1 MTDHKQGG
9 KRAGSAKG
17 HLLLSETESPLKSI
31 HEGQGV
37 ERAKSVA
44 AADAPV
50 SDEAPGSDEAYFV
63 EQAMNSTAALAHFG
77 MMIVCIDD
85 IGHVIK
91 PERVAS
97 DVSGI
102 VGKVIEKEGG
112 TWHKTGKDVFGCCLP
127 DKDESAC
134 RSVAEKIC
142 GQTLKQAKATVS
154 IGIAVYP
161 TLSYEKKDVF
171 ENAKKALAHAGF
183 FGPGSI
189 VCFDAVSLNIS
200 GDNFYQAGRKEEALA
215 EYDRALAMDPENVN
229 VHNSIGVCYGDRE
242 DWDNALAAFNKAMA
256 LDPADAFAVYN
267 AGYIHMQKQDYA
279 AALGFF
285 QRAIELDGSIFELL
299 FQTGR
304 ALFELGRP
312 EEALSYIDQA
322 MAINDAPGGIV
333 YRIIGDC
340 NMALDRAADAIKAYN
355 TALKLRPDDAH
366 SLSELALCYE
376 NENRNPEIALMFG
389 ENAVEIQPENG
400 LFHHR
405 LAMMYFN
412 RGRFEEAIAHFE
424 AAVEHGHEPSTPHL
438 ESTREM
444 MAGSARK
451 TNIAGS

>member
-17 HLLLSETESPLKSI
+17 HLLLSETKSPLKSI
-31 HEGQGV
+31 HEGQAG
-37 ERAKSVA
+37 ERANSGA
-44 AADAPV
+44 AADASVSDKASV
-50 SDEAPGSDEAYFV
+50 SDEACFV
-63 EQAMNSTAALAHFG
+63 EQAMHLTAALDHFG

-85 IGHVIK
+85 FDHVIT

-97 DVSGI
+97 DTSGI
-102 VGKVIEKEGG
+102 VGKIIEKEGG
-112 TWHKTGKDVFGCCLP
+112 KWHKTGTDVFGCCLP

-142 GQTLKQAKATVS
+142 GQTVKQAKATVS

-200 GDNFYQAGRKEEALA
+200 GDSFYQAGRKEEALA
-215 EYDRALAMDPENVN
+215 EYERALAMDPENVN

-242 DWDNALAAFNKAMA
+242 DWDNALVSFNKAIA
-256 LDPADAFAVYN
+256 LDPEDAFAVYN
-267 AGYIHMQKQDYA
+267 AGYIQMQKQDYA
-279 AALGFF
+279 AALIFF
-285 QRAIELDGSIFELL
+285 QRALELDSRIFELL

-312 EEALSYIDQA
+312 EEALSYIEQA
-322 MAINDAPGGIV
+322 MAINDAPGGLV

-340 NMALDRAADAIKAYN
+340 CMALDRTADAIKAYN

-376 NENRNPEIALMFG
+376 NENSNPEIALVFG

-405 LAMMYFN
+405 LAMMYLN

-424 AAVEHGHEPSTPHL
+424 TAVERGHEPSRPHL

-444 MAGSARK
+444 MDGSARQK
-451 TNIAGS
+451 NVAGS